1 MNPKDI
7 ENNVQLLNFASLFDV
22 LSDEEKKLVY
32 GILERKTFEKGAVVF
47 SESQPASSIFVLES
61 GSVTLTI
68 PGSQAIFVS
77 RGDIFGEIAVINET
91 ARLGTAKVKSRASV
105 LELNTSALYN
115 DKIIPSAI
123 ALKITKRIAKKHSVL
138 GLRRRDISTKDII
151 RQGESS
157 YVEFKS
163 TLRFNIKAGK
173 PDTNIELAALKSV
186 AAFLNT
192 TGGIL
197 LVGVTDDGDIE
208 GLDKDN
214 FANDDKLL
222 LHFTNLLRDKI
233 GQQTLGFVHFEIV
246 VISSKKI
253 LRVDVSKSNTPVFVT
268 HQNNE
273 YFYVRSGPS
282 TLSLKLSEFNK
293 YNHCLLYTSPSP
305 RDS

>member
-1 MNPKDI
+1 MNQKDI

-246 VISSKKI
+246 VINSKKI

-293 YNHCLLYTSPSP
+293 YNQKHFT
-305 RDS
+305 